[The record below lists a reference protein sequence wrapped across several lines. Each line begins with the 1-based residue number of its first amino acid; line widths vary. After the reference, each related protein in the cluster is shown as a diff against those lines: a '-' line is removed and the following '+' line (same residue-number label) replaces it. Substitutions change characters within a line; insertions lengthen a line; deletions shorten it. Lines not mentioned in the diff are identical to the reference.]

1 MNLHEYQGKALFAK
15 YGVPVLKGI
24 PCTTVPE
31 VKTAAEEIGGP
42 IVVVKSQIHA
52 GGRGKG
58 TVYDTQTRDNVVLEG
73 GVKLAKSADEAADI
87 AEKILGNWLAT
98 KQTGDDAKQVQTIYV
113 ESGCAIA
120 KELYCSV
127 LLDRAVSKP
136 MLVVSAEG
144 GMDIE
149 EVAEKT
155 PEAIFNMHF
164 EAAEGVHPHQA
175 RTLGFG
181 IGLSPK
187 EIPAFTKTLQALA
200 KAFIEEDCDM
210 VEVNPLVVT
219 EDQQVIALD
228 AKVSIDDN
236 ALFRHKDVAEMRD
249 PNEEDPAELE
259 AKEHGM
265 AFVKLNGNIG
275 CLVNGAGLAMATMDA
290 IATYGAE
297 EGAFPANFLDVG
309 GGATAEQ
316 VTHAFKLI
324 LKDDSVEAILVNIF
338 GGIMKCDVIAEGVLT
353 AVREV
358 GLDRP
363 LVVRLEGTNV
373 EQGKKLIAESDLQVI
388 AADDLRDGCSKAA
401 KAAVEWRNAKA

>member
-15 YGVPVLKGI
+15 HGVPVLKGF
-24 PCTTVPE
+24 PCTT
-31 VKTAAEEIGGP
+31 AAEAEQAATQLGSP
-42 IVVVKSQIHA
+42 VVVVKSQIHA

-58 TVYDTQTRDNVVLEG
+58 TVYADAQRSTVVMEG
-73 GVKLAKSADEAADI
+73 GVKLAKSPAEAGELAG
-87 AEKILGNWLAT
+87 KLLGNWLVT
-98 KQTGDDAKQVQTIYV
+98 KQTGDDAKQVGIVYV
-113 ESGCAIA
+113 EDGCDIA

-127 LLDRAVSKP
+127 LLDRSVSKP
-136 MLVVSAEG
+136 MVVVSAEG

-149 EVAEKT
+149 EVAESN
-155 PEAIFNMHF
+155 PEAIHSLHID
-164 EAAEGVHPHQA
+164 AGYGLQAHQA
-175 RTLGFG
+175 RTLAFA
-181 IGLSPK
+181 IGLSGK
-187 EIPAFTKTLQALA
+187 EVGAFVKTVTALVA
-200 KAFIEEDCDM
+200 AFLVEDCEM

-219 EDQQVIALD
+219 GDAQVLALD

-236 ALFRHKDVAEMRD
+236 ALYRHPETAAMRD

-265 AFVKLNGNIG
+265 AFVKLDGNIG

-290 IATYGAE
+290 IATYGADQ
-297 EGAFPANFLDVG
+297 GAFPANFLDVG
-309 GGATAEQ
+309 GGANAQQ

-324 LKDDSVEAILVNIF
+324 LKDPSVEAILVNIF

-373 EQGKKLIAESDLQVI
+373 EAGKRLIAESDLTVI
-388 AADDLRDGCSKAA
+388 AADDLKDGCAKAA
-401 KAAVEWRNAKA
+401 KAAVAWREERA